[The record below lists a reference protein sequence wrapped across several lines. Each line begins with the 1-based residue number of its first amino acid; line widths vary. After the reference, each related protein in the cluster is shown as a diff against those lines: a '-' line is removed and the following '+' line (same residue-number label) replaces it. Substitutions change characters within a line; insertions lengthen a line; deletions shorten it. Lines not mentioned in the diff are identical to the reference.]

1 MFGPCVRR
9 QRTAAANGAA
19 FRRQRTAAANGA
31 AFRLYPTMEDLQLEG
46 TTDARHPF
54 LIAARRGDV
63 AEINRLLAAGVS
75 PDLARAPRVYE
86 YHTFRQ
92 MSALAYAS
100 GGGNYLDEQ
109 GAAVFPTQDKQEAV
123 VVALL
128 RAGAS
133 PNPVGC
139 SPLAGATSRGFPRIV
154 RILLEAGSNPN
165 ASTYNPGQVPLFS
178 AATECEK
185 CVELLLAAGADVN
198 AAMQY
203 RSSVTLGPA
212 GPYHTALDRAIREG
226 MSEHRPPCE
235 RLHRIFPLL
244 LRAGATFPRHSW
256 HAVPSHE
263 RRRRFPYLKKI
274 LRAGSFAAYE
284 KEHTDALVAIF
295 LPKFPHLNADVV
307 RHIMKLWAHCGYY

>member
-1 MFGPCVRR
+1 
-9 QRTAAANGAA
+9 
-19 FRRQRTAAANGA
+19 
-31 AFRLYPTMEDLQLEG
+31 MEDLQLEG
-46 TTDARHPF
+46 TTPWGSRHPF
-54 LIAARRGDV
+54 LAAATRGDV
-63 AEINRLLAAGVS
+63 AEINRLLAVGVS
-75 PDLARAPRVYE
+75 PDLAREERVSE

-92 MSALAYAS
+92 MPALAYAS
-100 GGGNYLDEQ
+100 HGSNYLDERTQ
-109 GAAVFPTQDKQEAV
+109 TAVFPTQDKQEAV

-133 PNPVGC
+133 PNPEGC

-154 RILLEAGSNPN
+154 RILLEAGTNPN
-165 ASTYNPGQVPLFS
+165 ASTHNPGQVPLFF
-178 AATECEK
+178 AATKCEK

-198 AAMQY
+198 AAKQC
-203 RSSVTLGPA
+203 RSSVPA
-212 GPYHTALDRAIREG
+212 GPYYTALDFAIEEG
-226 MSEHRPPCE
+226 MTEHRPPCE

-284 KEHTDALVAIF
+284 KTHTDAFVSIF
-295 LPKFPHLNADVV
+295 LPKFPHLPAEVV
-307 RHIMKLWAHCGYY
+307 RHIVALWAHCGFY

>member
-1 MFGPCVRR
+1 M
-9 QRTAAANGAA
+9 
-19 FRRQRTAAANGA
+19 
-31 AFRLYPTMEDLQLEG
+31 EG
-46 TTDARHPF
+46 TTPWDARHPF
-54 LIAARRGDV
+54 LYACRRGNV
-63 AEINRLLAAGVS
+63 AEINRLLAVGVS
-75 PDLARAPRVYE
+75 PDLAREERVSE

-92 MSALAYAS
+92 MSALTMAS
-100 GGGNYLDEQ
+100 GGSNYMNNRTQ
-109 GAAVFPTQDKQEAV
+109 TAVFPTQDKQEAV

-133 PNPVGC
+133 PNPEGC

-154 RILLEAGSNPN
+154 RILLEAGTKPN
-165 ASTYNPGQVPLFS
+165 ASTHNPGQVPLFF

-284 KEHTDALVAIF
+284 KKHTDALVAIF
-295 LPKFPHLNADVV
+295 LPKFPRLPAEVV
-307 RHIMKLWAHCGYY
+307 RHIVALWAHCGFY

>member
-1 MFGPCVRR
+1 M
-9 QRTAAANGAA
+9 
-19 FRRQRTAAANGA
+19 
-31 AFRLYPTMEDLQLEG
+31 EG
-46 TTDARHPF
+46 TTSTGHPF
-54 LIAARRGDV
+54 LIAARRGKI
-63 AEINRLLAAGVS
+63 AEIRRLLAAGVS
-75 PDLARAPRVYE
+75 PDLAKAARVTE

-92 MSALAYAS
+92 MSALTMAS
-100 GGGNYLDEQ
+100 GGSNYRNPRTQ
-109 GAAVFPTQDKQEAV
+109 TSVFPTQDKQEAV

-133 PNPVGC
+133 PNPEGC

-154 RILLEAGSNPN
+154 RILLEAGTNPN
-165 ASTYNPGQVPLFS
+165 ASTHNPGQVPLFF

-198 AAMQY
+198 AAKQC
-203 RSSVTLGPA
+203 RSSVTIGPA
-212 GPYHTALDRAIREG
+212 GPYYTALDFAIEEG

-284 KEHTDALVAIF
+284 KKHTDALVAIF
-295 LPKFPHLNADVV
+295 VPKFPHLNTDVV
-307 RHIMKLWAHCGYY
+307 RHIVKLWAHCGYY

>member
-1 MFGPCVRR
+1 M
-9 QRTAAANGAA
+9 
-19 FRRQRTAAANGA
+19 
-31 AFRLYPTMEDLQLEG
+31 EG
-46 TTDARHPF
+46 TTSTGHPF
-54 LIAARRGDV
+54 LIAARRGKI
-63 AEINRLLAAGVS
+63 AEIRRLLAAGVS
-75 PDLARAPRVYE
+75 PDLAKAARVTE

-92 MSALAYAS
+92 MSALTMAS
-100 GGGNYLDEQ
+100 GGSNYRNPRTQ
-109 GAAVFPTQDKQEAV
+109 TSVFPTQDKQEAV

-133 PNPVGC
+133 PNPEGC

-154 RILLEAGSNPN
+154 RILLEAGTNPN
-165 ASTYNPGQVPLFS
+165 ASTHNPGQVPLFF

-198 AAMQY
+198 AAKQC
-203 RSSVTLGPA
+203 RSSVTIGPA
-212 GPYHTALDRAIREG
+212 GPYYTALDFAIEEG
-226 MSEHRPPCE
+226 MTEHRPPCE

-284 KEHTDALVAIF
+284 KKHTDALVAIF
-295 LPKFPHLNADVV
+295 VPKFPHLNTDVV
-307 RHIMKLWAHCGYY
+307 RHIVKLWAHCGYY

>member
-1 MFGPCVRR
+1 MG
-9 QRTAAANGAA
+9 
-19 FRRQRTAAANGA
+19 
-31 AFRLYPTMEDLQLEG
+31 
-46 TTDARHPF
+46 HPF
-54 LIAARRGDV
+54 LVAARRGKI
-63 AEINRLLAAGVS
+63 AEIRRLLAAGVS
-75 PDLARAPRVYE
+75 PDLAKAARVTE

-92 MSALAYAS
+92 MSALTMAS
-100 GGGNYLDEQ
+100 GGSNYRNPRTQ
-109 GAAVFPTQDKQEAV
+109 TAVFPTQDKQEAV

-133 PNPVGC
+133 PNPEGC

-154 RILLEAGSNPN
+154 RILLEAGTNPN
-165 ASTYNPGQVPLFS
+165 ASTHNPGQVPLFF

-198 AAMQY
+198 AAMQF

-212 GPYHTALDRAIREG
+212 GPYYAALDYAIREG

-295 LPKFPHLNADVV
+295 LPKFPHLPAEVL
-307 RHIMKLWAHCGYY
+307 RHIVALWAHCGFY

>member
-1 MFGPCVRR
+1 M
-9 QRTAAANGAA
+9 
-19 FRRQRTAAANGA
+19 
-31 AFRLYPTMEDLQLEG
+31 DLQLEG

-63 AEINRLLAAGVS
+63 AEINRLLAVGVS
-75 PDLARAPRVYE
+75 PDLARPERVATQH
-86 YHTFRQ
+86 HTFRQ
-92 MSALAYAS
+92 MSALGMAS
-100 GGGNYLDEQ
+100 GGSHYFEERTRT
-109 GAAVFPTQDKQEAV
+109 AVSPTQDKQEAV

-133 PNPVGC
+133 PNPEGC
-139 SPLAGATSRGFPRIV
+139 SPLAGATIRGFPRIV
-154 RILLEAGSNPN
+154 RILLEAGTNPN
-165 ASTYNPGQVPLFS
+165 ASTYNLGQVPLFF
-178 AATECEK
+178 AATKCEK

-198 AAMQY
+198 AAMQF
-203 RSSVTLGPA
+203 RSSVTIGPA
-212 GPYHTALDRAIREG
+212 APYHTALDLAIREG

-284 KEHTDALVAIF
+284 KEHTYALVAIF

-307 RHIMKLWAHCGYY
+307 RHIVKLWAHCGFY

>member
-1 MFGPCVRR
+1 
-9 QRTAAANGAA
+9 
-19 FRRQRTAAANGA
+19 
-31 AFRLYPTMEDLQLEG
+31 MEDLQLEG
-46 TTDARHPF
+46 TTDAGHPF
-54 LIAARRGDV
+54 LIAARRGKV
-63 AEINRLLAAGVS
+63 AEIRRLLAAGVS
-75 PDLARAPRVYE
+75 PDLAKAARVTE

-92 MSALAYAS
+92 MSALTMAS
-100 GGGNYLDEQ
+100 GGSNYMNNRTQ
-109 GAAVFPTQDKQEAV
+109 TAVFPTQDKQEAV

-133 PNPVGC
+133 PNPEGC

-154 RILLEAGSNPN
+154 RILLEAGTNPN
-165 ASTYNPGQVPLFS
+165 ASTHNPGQVPLFF
-178 AATECEK
+178 AASKCEK

-212 GPYHTALDRAIREG
+212 GPYYAALDYAIREG
-226 MSEHRPPCE
+226 MSGHRSPCE

-244 LRAGATFPRHSW
+244 LRAGATFPSHSW

-295 LPKFPHLNADVV
+295 VPKFPHLNADVV
-307 RHIMKLWAHCGYY
+307 RHIVKLWAHCGYY

>member
-1 MFGPCVRR
+1 
-9 QRTAAANGAA
+9 
-19 FRRQRTAAANGA
+19 
-31 AFRLYPTMEDLQLEG
+31 MEDLQLEG
-46 TTDARHPF
+46 TTPWGSRHPF
-54 LIAARRGDV
+54 LAAATRGDV
-63 AEINRLLAAGVS
+63 AEINRLLAVGVS
-75 PDLARAPRVYE
+75 PDLAREERVSE

-92 MSALAYAS
+92 MPALAYAS
-100 GGGNYLDEQ
+100 HGSNYLDERTQ
-109 GAAVFPTQDKQEAV
+109 TAVFPTQDKQEAV

-133 PNPVGC
+133 PNPEGC

-165 ASTYNPGQVPLFS
+165 ASTHNPGQMPLFA
-178 AATECEK
+178 AATKCEK

-212 GPYHTALDRAIREG
+212 GPYHTALDLAIGREMTDLDLMPRA
-226 MSEHRPPCE
+226 E
-235 RLHRIFPLL
+235 RLHRIYPLL

-263 RRRRFPYLKKI
+263 RRRRFPYLKKV

-284 KEHTDALVAIF
+284 KKHTDALVAIF
-295 LPKFPHLNADVV
+295 LPKFPHLPAEVV
-307 RHIMKLWAHCGYY
+307 RHIVALWAHCGFY